1 MVDINLIGDSMKIG
15 IIDSGKG
22 GLAVARKIR
31 NKEDQLIILLDQG
44 FFPYGN
50 KSKEVLLKRAFYLS
64 TYLIEQGAELI
75 ILACNTLSIL
85 AYSFLKY
92 NLRVSVIGVF
102 DYLIPYLTP
111 NHTLIGSKTTISY
124 AKENYS
130 VNVIDGTDF
139 IEAIEKK
146 KNISFYLSELKGLK
160 TDLLLLGCTHFLA
173 IPSDAYPL
181 PTLNQIPMLLE
192 DIKKAREIS
201 SS

>member
-1 MVDINLIGDSMKIG
+1 MKIG

-22 GLAVARKIR
+22 GLAVAKKIR
-31 NKEDQLIILLDQG
+31 NVDDQLIVLLDQG

-64 TYLIEQGAELI
+64 TYLIEQGAEII

-92 NLRVSVIGVF
+92 NLRVPVIGVF
-102 DYLIPYLTP
+102 DYLIPFLTP

-124 AKENYS
+124 AKDNYP

-146 KNISFYLSELKGLK
+146 KDISFYLNELKGLK

-173 IPSDAYPL
+173 ISPSAYPL

>member
-1 MVDINLIGDSMKIG
+1 MKIG

-22 GLAVARKIR
+22 GLAVAKKIK
-31 NKEDQLIILLDQG
+31 NKDDQLIILLDQG

-64 TYLIEQGAELI
+64 TYLIEQGVELI
-75 ILACNTLSIL
+75 VLACNTLSIL

-92 NLRVSVIGVF
+92 NLRVPVIGIF
-102 DYLIPYLTP
+102 DYFIPYLTP

-124 AKENYS
+124 AKENYP
-130 VNVIDGTDF
+130 VNIIDGTDF

-146 KNISFYLSELKGLK
+146 KDISLYLEELKSLK

-173 IPSDAYPL
+173 IPSADYPL
-181 PTLNQIPMLLE
+181 PTLNQIPMLLK

>member
-1 MVDINLIGDSMKIG
+1 
-15 IIDSGKG
+15 GKG
-22 GLAVARKIR
+22 GLAVAKKIK
-31 NKEDQLIILLDQG
+31 NKEDQLVILLDRG

-50 KSKEVLLKRAFYLS
+50 KSKEVLLKRAYYLS

-92 NLRVSVIGVF
+92 NLRVPVIGVF
-102 DYLIPYLTP
+102 DYFIPYLTP

-124 AKENYS
+124 AQANYP

-146 KNISFYLSELKGLK
+146 KNVSSYLNELKGLK

-173 IPSDAYPL
+173 IPHDAYPL

-192 DIKKAREIS
+192 DIKKARENS

>member
-1 MVDINLIGDSMKIG
+1 MFHINLIGDCMKIG

-22 GLAVARKIR
+22 GLAVAKQIKT
-31 NKEDQLIILLDQG
+31 KEDQLIILLDQG

-92 NLRVSVIGVF
+92 NLRVPVIGIF
-102 DYLIPYLTP
+102 DYFIPYLRP

-124 AKENYS
+124 AKENYP

-146 KNISFYLSELKGLK
+146 KDISSYLEELKNLK

-173 IPSDAYPL
+173 ISSDAYPL

>member
-1 MVDINLIGDSMKIG
+1 MKIG

-22 GLAVARKIR
+22 GLAVAKQIK
-31 NKEDQLIILLDQG
+31 NKEDQLIIFLDQG

-50 KSKEVLLKRAFYLS
+50 KPKEILLKRAYYLS
-64 TYLIEQGAELI
+64 KCLIEQGAELI
-75 ILACNTLSIL
+75 VLACNTLSIL

-92 NLRVSVIGVF
+92 NLKVPVIGIF
-102 DYLIPYLTP
+102 DYFIPYLTP
-111 NHTLIGSKTTISY
+111 NHTLIGSNTTISY

-146 KNISFYLSELKGLK
+146 KDISFYLDELKNLK

-173 IPSDAYPL
+173 IPLEAYPL

-192 DIKKAREIS
+192 DIKRARKIS
-201 SS
+201 SP

>member
-1 MVDINLIGDSMKIG
+1 MKIG

-22 GLAVARKIR
+22 GLAVAKQI
-31 NKEDQLIILLDQG
+31 KSEKDQLIILLDQG

-64 TYLIEQGAELI
+64 KCLIEQGAELI

-92 NLRVSVIGVF
+92 NLRIPVIGIF
-102 DYLIPYLTP
+102 DYFIPYLTL

-124 AKENYS
+124 AKENYP

-146 KNISFYLSELKGLK
+146 KDIRIYLEELKNLK

>member
-1 MVDINLIGDSMKIG
+1 MKIG

-22 GLAVARKIR
+22 GLAVAKQIKS
-31 NKEDQLIILLDQG
+31 KEDQLIILLDQG

-64 TYLIEQGAELI
+64 NCLIEQGAELI

-92 NLRVSVIGVF
+92 NLKIPVIGIF
-102 DYLIPYLTP
+102 DYFIPYLTP

-124 AKENYS
+124 AKQNYP
-130 VNVIDGTDF
+130 VKVIDGTDF

-146 KNISFYLSELKGLK
+146 KNISSFLEELKDL
-160 TDLLLLGCTHFLA
+160 DSNLLLLGCTHFLA
-173 IPSDAYPL
+173 IPSNAYPL

-192 DIKKAREIS
+192 DIKKARENS

>member
-1 MVDINLIGDSMKIG
+1 MVIG

-22 GLAVARKIR
+22 GLAVAKKIKS
-31 NKEDQLIILLDQG
+31 KEDQLIILLDQG

-75 ILACNTLSIL
+75 VLACNTLSIL

-92 NLRVSVIGVF
+92 NLKVPVIGVF
-102 DYLIPYLTP
+102 DYFKPYLTS

-124 AKENYS
+124 AKENYP
-130 VNVIDGTDF
+130 VKVIDGTDF

-146 KNISFYLSELKGLK
+146 KDVNFYLEELKNLK

-173 IPSDAYPL
+173 ISPSSYPI